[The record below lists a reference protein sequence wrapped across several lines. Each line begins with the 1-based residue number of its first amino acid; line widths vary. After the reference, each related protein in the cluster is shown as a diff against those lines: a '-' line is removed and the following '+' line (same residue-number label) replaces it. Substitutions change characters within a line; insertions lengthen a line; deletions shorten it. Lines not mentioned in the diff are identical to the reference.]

1 MKDLV
6 MITAYCPDSKKIDK
20 LRKLVNQLYEFRY
33 EIDIMVISHSPIPI
47 DIQDKVNLYL
57 FDEKN
62 EILTEWDLL
71 NQPWFNPG
79 DDRRI
84 QSGLLTGRNTHLA
97 IWRMIILGFSLAKN
111 IGYKKVHQIE
121 YDSEIDNI
129 KDLRENSRDLDKF
142 KTIYYVDNMG
152 TTVDEILFGS
162 FQSYRL
168 DYIHNDLLTL
178 NEDKIKNIIRLSSS
192 KTPEHILQKLIHEV
206 GDYKVKNR
214 KEIENNGN
222 KYATSE
228 NDEGFNP
235 WGVPFVDLLDNHI
248 KFIVWNQKKENGVN
262 YHIIINDEHIF
273 KTGLVKFNSWL
284 MTDFGDYESINKM
297 TIIENDTVR
306 DIFEFKTEEDR
317 EIFKK
322 MSFRED
328 FKR

>member
-1 MKDLV
+1 

>member
-1 MKDLV
+1 

-20 LRKLVNQLYEFRY
+20 LRKLVNQLYEFSD
-33 EIDIMVISHSPIPI
+33 EIDIMVTSHSPIPI

-62 EILTEWDLL
+62 EILTEWDLI

-121 YDSEIDNI
+121 YDSEIANI

-142 KTIYYVDNMG
+142 KTIYYVDNVG

-168 DYIHNDLLTL
+168 DYIHNDLITL

-192 KTPEHILQKLIHEV
+192 KSPEHILQKLIHEV

-228 NDEGFNP
+228 NDKGFNP

-284 MTDFGDYESINKM
+284 MTDFGDYGSINKM
-297 TIIENDTVR
+297 TIIEDDIIR

-317 EIFKK
+317 QTFKK
-322 MSFRED
+322 MSFR
-328 FKR
+328 FN

>member
-20 LRKLVNQLYEFRY
+20 LRKLINQLYEFSD

-62 EILTEWDLL
+62 ELLTEWDLI

-79 DDRRI
+79 NDRRI
-84 QSGLLTGRNTHLA
+84 QSGLLTGRNTHLT
-97 IWRMIILGFSLAKN
+97 IYRMLILGLSLAKN
-111 IGYKKVHQIE
+111 VGYKKAHIVE
-121 YDSEIDNI
+121 YDSEISNIDELKDNGKKLEQYQSIYYIDKQPTVDDIMFGSTYSFLIESLPEDLLILNEDNI
-129 KDLRENSRDLDKF
+129 KNTIRNSRIKGPEYITQ
-142 KTIYYVDNMG
+142 KIIHDNG
-152 TTVDEILFGS
+152 NYLVKD
-162 FQSYRL
+162 RK
-168 DYIHNDLLTL
+168 LL
-178 NEDKIKNIIRLSSS
+178 ES
-192 KTPEHILQKLIHEV
+192 
-206 GDYKVKNR
+206 
-214 KEIENNGN
+214 NGN

-297 TIIENDTVR
+297 TIIENDVVR

>member
-1 MKDLV
+1 

-20 LRKLVNQLYEFRY
+20 LRKLVNQLYEFSD

-62 EILTEWDLL
+62 EILTEWDLI

-121 YDSEIDNI
+121 YDSEIANI

-142 KTIYYVDNMG
+142 KTIYYVDNVG

-168 DYIHNDLLTL
+168 DYIHNDLITL

-192 KTPEHILQKLIHEV
+192 KSPEHILQKLIHEV

-228 NDEGFNP
+228 NDKGFNP

-297 TIIENDTVR
+297 TIIENDVVR

-317 EIFKK
+317 EIFKR